1 LLNPTCVFCAII
13 FTLFS
18 FDAFAQTDSSARST
32 VIENKPDTI
41 ISSAITDTAHQT
53 DVKDIL
59 RSIFKRKAVNNIKDK
74 KSSLS
79 VLPGINY
86 SPSSGL
92 GISASANLN
101 YFASEDPKQK
111 LSMAYALL
119 SYNLKKQ
126 TDFTLYSILWTKKNN
141 YGFQGTLWL
150 LQNDEYT
157 YGLGSLTKDNKK
169 DLLSYSFTRFYESV
183 LKKIY
188 GNIFAGIGYKLDYH
202 HSIIESGNKDGS
214 ISDFSKYGSRKRTIS
229 SGLSYDFLFDTRINP
244 INPLTGTYINIV
256 YSPKSKWL
264 GSDDSW
270 QLYQIDG
277 RKYFTFPAHSKNV
290 LAFWSL
296 LSFTNGNAPYLD
308 LPATGWDYQ
317 QKSSRG
323 YIQGRYRG
331 KNMLYFESEYRFSL
345 TNNGLLGAVVFANT
359 ESFSGLVN
367 NGFQKFLPA
376 AGGGIRIKLD
386 KRSALNASI
395 DYGVGING
403 SKGLFFNIGEVF

>member
-1 LLNPTCVFCAII
+1 MLNFTNVFCTII

-18 FDAFAQTDSSARST
+18 FNAFAQTDRIAAVT
-32 VIENKPDTI
+32 IIENKSDTI
-41 ISSAITDTAHQT
+41 IFPSIIDTAQQT

-59 RSIFKRKAVNNIKDK
+59 RSILKRKAVNNINDK

-86 SPSSGL
+86 TPSSGF

-111 LSMAYALL
+111 LSMVYALL

-141 YGFQGTLWL
+141 YGFQGTFWS
-150 LQNDEYT
+150 LQNAEYT
-157 YGLGSLTKDNKK
+157 YGLGSLTKNNKK

-202 HSIIESGNKDGS
+202 YSIIEGGNMDGS
-214 ISDFSKYGSRKRTIS
+214 ISDFSKYGSRKRTTS
-229 SGLSYDFLFDTRINP
+229 SGLSYDFLFDTRSNS
-244 INPLTGTYINIV
+244 INPLRGTYIDFV

-264 GSDDSW
+264 GSDDNW
-270 QLYQIDG
+270 QSYQVDA
-277 RKYFTFPAHSKNV
+277 RKYLNLPAHSGNV

-296 LSFTNGNAPYLD
+296 LSFTSGSAPYLD

-359 ESFSGLVN
+359 ESFSGLLN
-367 NGFQKFLPA
+367 KGFEKFLPA

-386 KRSALNASI
+386 KRSALNASL
-395 DYGVGING
+395 DYGVGINR
-403 SKGLFFNIGEVF
+403 SKGFFFNVGEVF